1 MKYTTEII
9 IEKPIEE
16 VIRKMDSVDNLKH
29 WQEGLVSTEHVSGV
43 PGEMGSTMRMSYDFG
58 KRKMDLVETITKQDF
73 PNEFHATYTTKGM
86 RNIQENY
93 FESTA
98 KGFTK
103 WTTVNE
109 FHPTT
114 FAMNAMLFLMPSAF
128 KKQTKKYMTYFKNF
142 VEKGI
147 SVLDA

>member
-93 FESTA
+93 FESTS

-109 FHPTT
+109 FQPTT

-128 KKQTKKYMTYFKNF
+128 KNKQKST
-142 VEKGI
+142 
-147 SVLDA
+147 

>member
-93 FESTA
+93 FESTS

-109 FHPTT
+109 FQPTT